1 MVIIDDQSPSPL
13 DQCGQLHQILNE
25 ELKKESPTGFLIQYK
40 WFYKLFY
47 IEVFHESRKIYYC
60 YNSTNFIFVCIYLL

>member
-25 ELKKESPTGFLIQYK
+25 ELKKESPTGFLIVENKTLPLHKEEQMMRLSILTSLMIHWLDLYM
-40 WFYKLFY
+40 FLQ
-47 IEVFHESRKIYYC
+47 
-60 YNSTNFIFVCIYLL
+60 